1 MSSQLVFKVIEFE
14 LLCSMTDAQQI
25 ANWADE
31 QIISSDEPEEI
42 LFDLCLTTSKE
53 KQLKILGC
61 LNANL
66 ENEAFALVAI
76 KLLKRYELGL
86 LDFFEVANKLVA
98 IHYHSSNLS
107 VDFTNFIIWLDDEAC
122 LITEGIKELETAED
136 DLIRFLLGIKEKH
149 SKRLEFQD
157 AFPNRNLAC

>member
-25 ANWADE
+25 VNWADA
-31 QIISSDEPEEI
+31 QIISSEEPEEI

-53 KQLKILGC
+53 KQLKVLGS
-61 LNANL
+61 LHANL
-66 ENEAFALVAI
+66 ENEAFELVAI

-86 LDFFEVANKLVA
+86 LDFFEVTNKLVA

-107 VDFTNFIIWLDDEAC
+107 VDFTNFIINPIIEPSSI
-122 LITEGIKELETAED
+122 LIYYGSHNI
-136 DLIRFLLGIKEKH
+136 
-149 SKRLEFQD
+149 
-157 AFPNRNLAC
+157 